1 MSSSFDAFAADGED
15 FGNSAYSTFSST
27 TAPPL
32 YAVESFPD
40 DEITVDHVSNGSDP
54 FGFGADPS
62 PNFSEPI
69 GNGTAH
75 GIDTGIF
82 SSDGPVLPPPGYMRE
97 EGSPLRDWR
106 RDNAIRIVE
115 KEEMERNLRNQIIEE
130 AVDFKNAFYEKR
142 KIHIENS
149 KTTNREKEKLYV
161 TNQEKFHKEADKEY
175 WKTIGDI
182 IPREVPNLEKKRGK
196 KDQDKKPSIVVVQ
209 GPKPGKPTDLAR
221 MRHLLLK
228 LKHNPPPHM
237 IPPQPALAKEE
248 GKDAQNM
255 KSAPAAVAG
264 QTAIL
269 V

>member
-15 FGNSAYSTFSST
+15 FGNSAYSTFSSAT
-27 TAPPL
+27 SHPP
-32 YAVESFPD
+32 YAVGSFPD
-40 DEITVDHVSNGSDP
+40 DEITVDHVDSDP
-54 FGFGADPS
+54 FGFGSDPN
-62 PNFSEPI
+62 PTLSESN
-69 GNGTAH
+69 GNGGTDA
-75 GIDTGIF
+75 GIF
-82 SSDGPVLPPPGYMRE
+82 SSDGPVLPPPGDMQEKGFALRE
-97 EGSPLRDWR
+97 WR
-106 RDNAIRIVE
+106 RENAVRIGE
-115 KEEMERNLRNQIIEE
+115 KEEKEREVRNRIIEE
-130 AVDFKNAFYEKR
+130 AIDFKNAFYEKR

-161 TNQEKFHKEADKEY
+161 ANQEKFHKEADKEY

-182 IPREVPNLEKKRGK
+182 IPREVPNLEKRRSK

-228 LKHNPPPHM
+228 LKHTPPPHM
-237 IPPQPALAKEE
+237 IPHQPALAKEE

-255 KSAPAAVAG
+255 KAAPAAVAG